1 MRGRGKPAGSEC
13 LGEKKE
19 TEMYPGM
26 MAWWKHA
33 HRHGGGCGEGV
44 HAEHHEHGHGEG
56 RGGRWGHHP
65 REAFAGHDHEEDF
78 GSFGVRRPLRFLAY
92 KLELEDAQVTEL
104 ANILNDLK
112 TERAQAAVDHRRSTS
127 AIADAIAGD
136 ALDEGKLGQ
145 GAGERVKTAERLRD
159 AVVRAIGRIHAIL
172 KTEQRQKLA
181 YLIRTGALSI

>member
-1 MRGRGKPAGSEC
+1 
-13 LGEKKE
+13 
-19 TEMYPGM
+19 M

-33 HRHGGGCGEGV
+33 HRHGGGCAGEGE
-44 HAEHHEHGHGEG
+44 HAQHCGPEG
-56 RGGRWGHHP
+56 GGGGGRWRGH
-65 REAFAGHDHEEDF
+65 RAEEAFAGHEHDEDF

-104 ANILNDLK
+104 ANILNELK

-127 AIADAIAGD
+127 AIADSIAGE
-136 ALDEGKLGQ
+136 ALDEAKLGQ
-145 GAGERVKTAERLRD
+145 GTAERVKTAERLRD

-172 KTEQRQKLA
+172 KADQRQKLA